1 MLISL
6 RKAMVAAAAVAATLS
21 LSGTAMAS
29 PLATRPA
36 HATARPGTWWYT
48 PSGPAAAAIPGC
60 GPGARVRKVVATY
73 SARKQGSGGY
83 RTDTLY
89 CGVAGPRGY
98 GYRHL
103 LRHVGQYFGGWPS
116 FSFAMAQTL
125 KAPAAVIA
133 ESNGNYLESAPIFQC
148 FYQGYYI
155 IWTFFVVPQISSG
168 TIITAYGR
176 MGKTVNQSCP

>member
-60 GPGARVRKVVATY
+60 GPGARVRKVVATW
-73 SARKQGSGGY
+73 AR
-83 RTDTLY
+83 R
-89 CGVAGPRGY
+89 
-98 GYRHL
+98 
-103 LRHVGQYFGGWPS
+103 
-116 FSFAMAQTL
+116 
-125 KAPAAVIA
+125 
-133 ESNGNYLESAPIFQC
+133 
-148 FYQGYYI
+148 
-155 IWTFFVVPQISSG
+155 
-168 TIITAYGR
+168 
-176 MGKTVNQSCP
+176 